1 MLRHTFYVVA
11 AECCIAHVERIWIVE
26 PYIVIVNEAC
36 ADSQVRHR
44 TIVRREGPKHVQCD
58 GGEATP
64 AVSTTVIGPT
74 ATGWGRGGGGRRGP
88 HTPCSG
94 DHAACDRP
102 TDPIPPT
109 GTVSGDTANPPKE
122 RAFTCLQHGSGRG
135 GENQRP
141 HETVERPLQ
150 RTRE

>member
-36 ADSQVRHR
+36 ADSKVPYRI
-44 TIVRREGPKHVQCD
+44 IVCRAQNMCENVQCD

-64 AVSTTVIGPT
+64 AVSTTVIAPT
-74 ATGWGRGGGGRRGP
+74 ASGWGRVGRGKEGGGLATLKQIAGGP

-94 DHAACDRP
+94 DHAACNRP
-102 TDPIPPT
+102 THP
-109 GTVSGDTANPPKE
+109 ANGY
-122 RAFTCLQHGSGRG
+122 R
-135 GENQRP
+135 
-141 HETVERPLQ
+141 
-150 RTRE
+150 